1 MSGHEATTEEREAA
15 RHEEA
20 VRRAQVRREGIASH
34 ELDAM
39 RTAFMTLNKLSPSG
53 QTRALDFLHS
63 CLRDAHFPEEVP
75 F

>member
-15 RHEEA
+15 RAEEA
-20 VRRAQVRREGIASH
+20 VRRASH